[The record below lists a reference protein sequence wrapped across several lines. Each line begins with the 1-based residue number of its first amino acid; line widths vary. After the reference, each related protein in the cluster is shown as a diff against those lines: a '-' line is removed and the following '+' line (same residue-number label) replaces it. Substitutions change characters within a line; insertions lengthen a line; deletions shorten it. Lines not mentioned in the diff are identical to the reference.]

1 METLKQQ
8 LTQFTGGDEKTL
20 NEKFYSL
27 ATYFLSGGYI
37 DVYNIYRI
45 YLKTVEFYF
54 HSEVDGVKDPIVYHR
69 NNKTVQGEVPYF
81 PPITFHA
88 HASGFDIAFEN
99 EKMQFRASALIRA
112 YEIKDVRTQQFLRY
126 NTQIGQFTPCKEP
139 FTNTQSTYLY
149 SILNGFGDVGEIKW
163 VDDLQK
169 NINIPNGK
177 PRKGIFVSQSCDQY
191 LPDKSHKVADPRPWS
206 FTRVNTIIYK

>member
-1 METLKQQ
+1 MTLTEILSSFQGGNEDT
-8 LTQFTGGDEKTL
+8 LTKEFRKL
-20 NEKFYSL
+20 SY
-27 ATYFLSGGYI
+27 YFLSGGYI

-45 YLKTVEFYF
+45 YPKTVEFYF

-99 EKMQFRASALIRA
+99 EKMKFRASALIRA
-112 YEIKDVRTQQFLRY
+112 YEIKDVKTQRFLKY
-126 NTQIGQFTPCKEP
+126 DTHIGQFIPCDKP

-163 VDDLQK
+163 VDDMQS
-169 NINIPNGK
+169 NIEIPDGK
-177 PRKGIFVSQSCDQY
+177 PRKGVFVSQSCDQY
-191 LPDKSHKVADPRPWS
+191 LPDKLHKVADPRPWS
-206 FTRVNTIIYK
+206 FTRENTIIYK